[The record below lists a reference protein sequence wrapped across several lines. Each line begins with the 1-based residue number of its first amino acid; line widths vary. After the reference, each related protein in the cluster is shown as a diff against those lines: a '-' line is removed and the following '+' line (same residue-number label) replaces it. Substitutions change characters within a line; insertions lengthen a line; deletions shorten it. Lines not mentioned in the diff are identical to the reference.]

1 MSVELDNELL
11 NVFLIEARELLESLG
26 EQLVDLEASPGDAE
40 LLNAVFRAFH
50 TVKGGAGFLGLN
62 AMVEL
67 CHRAEDL
74 LNEARNG
81 AVVLN
86 AGFMDALLESLD
98 LLNDMMRAADAGV
111 PAEPA
116 PRSVLDRL
124 LIPGRAGSAPP
135 VALSPVPSSAP
146 AVPAPSS
153 PRAYDPIEDE
163 FEAMLDAARND
174 RAPASAPSGTIND
187 DEFEA
192 LLDSLYGTGA
202 PGAEPGAT
210 PATPVGAASAATPSA
225 PPVGAA
231 SAAKPAAPPVG
242 AASAAIPAAATPGD
256 PNAISDDEFE
266 ALLDSLHGTA
276 APGALAN
283 VPAVAGADSPAK
295 PAASASRSPVGA
307 ASAAIP
313 AAATSPS
320 KPSAPAKPA
329 ASAEKRTA
337 STADTTV
344 RVDTFR
350 LDSLV
355 DAAGELVLVRNRLTN
370 LAPRGTN
377 DPMERAIG
385 ELERVAEDLQNAVLR
400 MRMQP
405 VGKLFS
411 RFPRI
416 IRDLARQL
424 GKDIEL
430 VTEGEDTDIDRTV
443 VEALADPLVHLL
455 RNAVD
460 HGIEMPDVRERAGKP
475 RSGTVR
481 LAAGQFGDRIVITV
495 TDDGKGMDP
504 EVLRRKAVEKGLMDE
519 EQAARLDERECYEI
533 VFRPG
538 FSTAAEVS
546 DISGRGV
553 GMDVVKTKI
562 VELGGTL
569 SIDSRV
575 GHGSTVRL
583 SVPLT
588 LAIMRVLMVRVG
600 SRLLSLPLS
609 NVTEVF
615 ELVPGQIQELDG
627 RIVASHRQRALPL
640 ADLGNWAGAAGKGGH
655 VVVVQIGHQTLGCLV
670 DEVLGR
676 EDVMAKPL
684 GPFLKDVPGVA
695 GATITGDGRISLVL
709 DLAGLADDAGQVL
722 PSLRMAV

>member
-86 AGFMDALLESLD
+86 PGFMDALLESLD

-124 LIPGRAGSAPP
+124 LIPGRVGSAPP
-135 VALSPVPSSAP
+135 VALSPVMSASVSAP
-146 AVPAPSS
+146 AVSAPSS
-153 PRAYDPIEDE
+153 QRPYDPIEDE

-174 RAPASAPSGTIND
+174 RAPTSAPSGTIND

-202 PGAEPGAT
+202 PGTEAAGA
-210 PATPVGAASAATPSA
+210 PVGAASAAI
-225 PPVGAA
+225 
-231 SAAKPAAPPVG
+231 VG
-242 AASAAIPAAATPGD
+242 AASAAIPAAVAAD

-276 APGALAN
+276 APGTLTP
-283 VPAVAGADSPAK
+283 PAATTPSVGADS
-295 PAASASRSPVGA
+295 SAMPPVGA
-307 ASAAIP
+307 ASAAMP
-313 AAATSPS
+313 PSPAKAAAPT
-320 KPSAPAKPA
+320 
-329 ASAEKRTA
+329 EKRTA

-460 HGIEMPDVRERAGKP
+460 HGIEMPDVRERAGKS

-600 SRLLSLPLS
+600 NRLLSLPLS

-627 RIVASHRQRALPL
+627 RIVAAHRQRALPL

-709 DLAGLADDAGQVL
+709 DLAGLADDGGQVL

>member
-86 AGFMDALLESLD
+86 PGFMDALLESLD

-135 VALSPVPSSAP
+135 VALSPVMSSASSASVTAP
-146 AVPAPSS
+146 AASAPSS
-153 PRAYDPIEDE
+153 QRPYDPIEDE

-202 PGAEPGAT
+202 PGADA
-210 PATPVGAASAATPSA
+210 GAA
-225 PPVGAA
+225 PPAV
-231 SAAKPAAPPVG
+231 PAAPPVG
-242 AASAAIPAAATPGD
+242 TASAAIPVAAAD

-276 APGALAN
+276 APGALASAN
-283 VPAVAGADSPAK
+283 ATPSVGADSSAMPAAATPPVAPASVVEAKTSKPAPAAK
-295 PAASASRSPVGA
+295 PAAP
-307 ASAAIP
+307 
-313 AAATSPS
+313 T
-320 KPSAPAKPA
+320 
-329 ASAEKRTA
+329 EKRSS

-355 DAAGELVLVRNRLTN
+355 DAAGELVLVRNRLTS

-460 HGIEMPDVRERAGKP
+460 HGIEMPDVRERAGKS

-504 EVLRRKAVEKGLMDE
+504 EILRRKAVEKGLMDE

-600 SRLLSLPLS
+600 NRLLSLPLS

>member
-86 AGFMDALLESLD
+86 PGFMDALLESLD

-124 LIPGRAGSAPP
+124 LIPGRVGSAPP
-135 VALSPVPSSAP
+135 VALSPVVSATAAPVVSAP
-146 AVPAPSS
+146 ASQRP
-153 PRAYDPIEDE
+153 YDPIEDE

-174 RAPASAPSGTIND
+174 RAPSSAPSGTIND

-202 PGAEPGAT
+202 PGT
-210 PATPVGAASAATPSA
+210 D
-225 PPVGAA
+225 
-231 SAAKPAAPPVG
+231 VG
-242 AASAAIPAAATPGD
+242 AASAAIPAAPAAD

-276 APGALAN
+276 APGTLTP
-283 VPAVAGADSPAK
+283 PAATTPSAGADSSAMPADA
-295 PAASASRSPVGA
+295 PPVGA
-307 ASAAIP
+307 ASAAKP
-313 AAATSPS
+313 AT
-320 KPSAPAKPA
+320 PAKPGA
-329 ASAEKRTA
+329 PTEKRSA

-460 HGIEMPDVRERAGKP
+460 HGIEVPDVRERAGKS

-600 SRLLSLPLS
+600 NRLLSLPLS

-709 DLAGLADDAGQVL
+709 DLAGLADDGGQVL

>member
-26 EQLVDLEASPGDAE
+26 EQLVDLESSPGDVE

-62 AMVEL
+62 PMVEL

-81 AVVLN
+81 AIVLD

-98 LLNDMMRAADAGV
+98 LLNDMMRAADGAV
-111 PAEPA
+111 PIEPA
-116 PRSVLDRL
+116 PRSLLDRL
-124 LIPGRAGSAPP
+124 LIPGRAASAAP
-135 VALSPVPSSAP
+135 VALAVPVTAP
-146 AVPAPSS
+146 AQPSAAPH
-153 PRAYDPIEDE
+153 DPIEDE
-163 FEAMLDAARND
+163 FEAMLDAARSD
-174 RAPASAPSGTIND
+174 RAPAPASSGTISD

-202 PGAEPGAT
+202 PGTEAADIA
-210 PATPVGAASAATPSA
+210 PAVVVSA
-225 PPVGAA
+225 PPP
-231 SAAKPAAPPVG
+231 PA
-242 AASAAIPAAATPGD
+242 D

-276 APGALAN
+276 APGAVAPASIAAA
-283 VPAVAGADSPAK
+283 VPAAGAPAGGDLAATPVVPVPHAEAASAPKPAK
-295 PAASASRSPVGA
+295 P
-307 ASAAIP
+307 
-313 AAATSPS
+313 T
-320 KPSAPAKPA
+320 
-329 ASAEKRTA
+329 EKRATA
-337 STADTTV
+337 AADTTV
-344 RVDTFR
+344 RVDTHR
-350 LDSLV
+350 LDGLV
-355 DAAGELVLVRNRLTN
+355 DAAGELVLVRNRLAN

-416 IRDLARQL
+416 VRDLARQL
-424 GKDIEL
+424 GKEIEL

-460 HGIEMPDVRERAGKP
+460 HGIEMPEARERAGKS
-475 RSGTVR
+475 RNGTVR

-504 EVLRRKAVEKGLMDE
+504 EVLRRKAVEKGLLDE

-538 FSTAAEVS
+538 FSTASQVS

-588 LAIMRVLMVRVG
+588 LAILRVLMVRVG
-600 SRLLSLPLS
+600 SRLLSLPMS
-609 NVTEVF
+609 NVAEVF

-627 RIVASHRQRALPL
+627 RTVAAHRQRALPL
-640 ADLGNWAGAAGKGGH
+640 ADLGRWAGGAGRGGH

-670 DEVLGR
+670 DEVIGR

-684 GPFLKDVPGVA
+684 GPFLKDVPGIA
-695 GATITGDGRISLVL
+695 GATITGDGRIALVL
-709 DLAGLADDAGQVL
+709 DLAGLADDGGQVL
-722 PSLRMAV
+722 PTLRMAV

>member
-86 AGFMDALLESLD
+86 PGFMDALLESLD

-124 LIPGRAGSAPP
+124 LIPGRVGSAPP
-135 VALSPVPSSAP
+135 VALSPVVSATAST
-146 AVPAPSS
+146 AVPAMSVPSS
-153 PRAYDPIEDE
+153 QRPYDPIEDE

-174 RAPASAPSGTIND
+174 RAPASAASGTIND

-202 PGAEPGAT
+202 PGAD
-210 PATPVGAASAATPSA
+210 VGAASAAN
-225 PPVGAA
+225 VGAA
-231 SAAKPAAPPVG
+231 SAAIPAAAPPVG
-242 AASAAIPAAATPGD
+242 AASAAIPAPPAVD

-276 APGALAN
+276 APGALT
-283 VPAVAGADSPAK
+283 P
-295 PAASASRSPVGA
+295 PAATTPPVGA
-307 ASAAIP
+307 ASAAMP
-313 AAATSPS
+313 AATAPLAKPASPS
-320 KPSAPAKPA
+320 KQSAPT
-329 ASAEKRTA
+329 EKRTT

-355 DAAGELVLVRNRLTN
+355 DAAGELVLVRNRLTS

-460 HGIEMPDVRERAGKP
+460 HGIEMPDVRERAGKS

-504 EVLRRKAVEKGLMDE
+504 EILRRKAVEKGLMDE
-519 EQAARLDERECYEI
+519 EQAARLDERECYDI

-538 FSTAAEVS
+538 FSTASEVS

-600 SRLLSLPLS
+600 NRLLSLPLS

-684 GPFLKDVPGVA
+684 GPFLRDVPGVA

>member
-86 AGFMDALLESLD
+86 PGFMDALLESLD

-135 VALSPVPSSAP
+135 VALSPVMS
-146 AVPAPSS
+146 APSS
-153 PRAYDPIEDE
+153 TSAPVVSASSSQRPYDPIEDE

-174 RAPASAPSGTIND
+174 RAPASTPSGTIND

-202 PGAEPGAT
+202 PGADAAAPVGA
-210 PATPVGAASAATPSA
+210 PVGAASAAN
-225 PPVGAA
+225 
-231 SAAKPAAPPVG
+231 VG
-242 AASAAIPAAATPGD
+242 AASAAIPAAATPVAAAD

-276 APGALAN
+276 APGTLTPTAAA
-283 VPAVAGADSPAK
+283 AVVGADS
-295 PAASASRSPVGA
+295 S
-307 ASAAIP
+307 AIP
-313 AAATSPS
+313 AAATP
-320 KPSAPAKPA
+320 PAKPA
-329 ASAEKRTA
+329 PAAKPTAATEKRTS

-460 HGIEMPDVRERAGKP
+460 HGIEMPDVREQAGKS

-600 SRLLSLPLS
+600 NRLLSLPLS

-627 RIVASHRQRALPL
+627 RIVAAHRQRALPL

>member
-11 NVFLIEARELLESLG
+11 NVFLIEARELLETLG
-26 EQLVDLEASPGDAE
+26 EQLVDLEASPEDSE

-81 AVVLN
+81 ALVLN
-86 AGFMDALLESLD
+86 AALMDALLESLD

-116 PRSVLDRL
+116 PRSLLDRL
-124 LIPGRAGSAPP
+124 VVPGRAASAAP
-135 VALSPVPSSAP
+135 VALAVPVSAPKAAAVSAP
-146 AVPAPSS
+146 AK
-153 PRAYDPIEDE
+153 AYDPIEDE
-163 FEAMLDAARND
+163 FEAMLDAARTE
-174 RAPASAPSGTIND
+174 RAPAPAESGTISD
-187 DEFEA
+187 DEFES

-202 PGAEPGAT
+202 PGAEGVA
-210 PATPVGAASAATPSA
+210 PAGPVVEAVAVA
-225 PPVGAA
+225 PE
-231 SAAKPAAPPVG
+231 SN
-242 AASAAIPAAATPGD
+242 T
-256 PNAISDDEFE
+256 ISDDEFE
-266 ALLDSLHGTA
+266 ALLDQLYGTGAPSGSAPAEAGSAPTDLVAVGAGLPAINETA
-276 APGALAN
+276 APLVPVAVAVNAG
-283 VPAVAGADSPAK
+283 VPADTPAK
-295 PAASASRSPVGA
+295 PK
-307 ASAAIP
+307 P
-313 AAATSPS
+313 AAATE
-320 KPSAPAKPA
+320 KRQPSAT
-329 ASAEKRTA
+329 AE
-337 STADTTV
+337 TTV
-344 RVDTFR
+344 RVDTHR

-400 MRMQP
+400 MRMQS

-416 IRDLARQL
+416 VRDLARQL

-430 VTEGEDTDIDRTV
+430 VTEGEETDIDRTV

-460 HGIEMPDVRERAGKP
+460 HGIEMPDIRDQAGKS

-481 LAAGQFGDRIVITV
+481 LAAGQYGDRIVITV

-538 FSTAAEVS
+538 FSTASQVS

-588 LAIMRVLMVRVG
+588 LAILRVLMVRVG
-600 SRLLSLPLS
+600 NRLLSLPMS
-609 NVTEVF
+609 NVAEVF
-615 ELVPGQIQELDG
+615 ELSAGQVQELDG
-627 RIVASHRQRALPL
+627 RIVAAHRNRALPL
-640 ADLGNWAGAAGKGGH
+640 ADLGNWAGAKGRGGH

-684 GPFLKDVPGVA
+684 GPFLKEVPGVA

-709 DLAGLADDAGQVL
+709 DLAGLADDSGQVL

>member
-135 VALSPVPSSAP
+135 VALSPVTSSPVAVSAP
-146 AVPAPSS
+146 SAQRP
-153 PRAYDPIEDE
+153 YDPIEDE

-174 RAPASAPSGTIND
+174 RAPASAASGTIND

-192 LLDSLYGTGA
+192 LLDSLYGTSA
-202 PGAEPGAT
+202 PGADVGAT
-210 PATPVGAASAATPSA
+210 
-225 PPVGAA
+225 
-231 SAAKPAAPPVG
+231 APPVG
-242 AASAAIPAAATPGD
+242 AASAAIPAATVAD

-276 APGALAN
+276 APGALP
-283 VPAVAGADSPAK
+283 VGADS
-295 PAASASRSPVGA
+295 SAMPPVGADSSAIPVGA

-313 AAATSPS
+313 VPAAP
-320 KPSAPAKPA
+320 PAKPA
-329 ASAEKRTA
+329 PATKPAATTEKRTS

-460 HGIEMPDVRERAGKP
+460 HGIEMPDVRELAGKS

-504 EVLRRKAVEKGLMDE
+504 EILRRKAVEKGLMDE

-600 SRLLSLPLS
+600 NRLLSLPLS

>member
-26 EQLVDLEASPGDAE
+26 EQLVDLEASPNDME

-62 AMVEL
+62 PMVEL
-67 CHRAEDL
+67 CHRGEDL

-81 AVVLN
+81 SIVLD

-98 LLNDMMRAADAGV
+98 LLNDMMRAADGGLPIEA
-111 PAEPA
+111 A
-116 PRSVLDRL
+116 PRSLLDRL
-124 LIPGRAGSAPP
+124 LIPGRAVSAPP
-135 VALSPVPSSAP
+135 AALAMPASAP
-146 AVPAPSS
+146 AAATAQARPH
-153 PRAYDPIEDE
+153 DPIEDE
-163 FEAMLDAARND
+163 FEAMLDAARSD
-174 RAPASAPSGTIND
+174 REPASVPSGTISD

-202 PGAEPGAT
+202 PGAEASADT
-210 PATPVGAASAATPSA
+210 SSASEIVASAAANP
-225 PPVGAA
+225 PPVVA
-231 SAAKPAAPPVG
+231 AAPADG
-242 AASAAIPAAATPGD
+242 
-256 PNAISDDEFE
+256 NAISDDEFE

-276 APGALAN
+276 APGVASG
-283 VPAVAGADSPAK
+283 PAVVGSTSSAPVSPSVTPIALSAASSGPAPAVSAAQATAK
-295 PAASASRSPVGA
+295 PA
-307 ASAAIP
+307 P
-313 AAATSPS
+313 AAA
-320 KPSAPAKPA
+320 
-329 ASAEKRTA
+329 EKRGA

-344 RVDTFR
+344 RVDTHR
-350 LDSLV
+350 LDGLV
-355 DAAGELVLVRNRLTN
+355 DAAGELVLVRNRLTS

-416 IRDLARQL
+416 VRDLARQL
-424 GKDIEL
+424 GKEIEL
-430 VTEGEDTDIDRTV
+430 VTEGEETDIDRTV

-460 HGIEMPDVRERAGKP
+460 HGIEMPDVRTGEGKSRA
-475 RSGTVR
+475 GTVR
-481 LAAGQFGDRIVITV
+481 LAAGQYGDRIVITV

-519 EQAARLDERECYEI
+519 DQAARLDERECYEI

-538 FSTAAEVS
+538 FSTASQVS

-569 SIDSRV
+569 SIDSHV

-588 LAIMRVLMVRVG
+588 LAILRVLMVRVG
-600 SRLLSLPLS
+600 NRLLSLPLS
-609 NVTEVF
+609 NVAEVF
-615 ELVPGQIQELDG
+615 ELVPGQVQELDG
-627 RIVASHRQRALPL
+627 RIVAAHRQRALPL
-640 ADLGNWAGAAGKGGH
+640 VDLGRWAGTAGKGGH

-709 DLAGLADDAGQVL
+709 DLAGLADDSGQVL
-722 PSLRMAV
+722 PTLRMAV

>member
-26 EQLVDLEASPGDAE
+26 EQLVDLESSPNDME

-62 AMVEL
+62 PMVEL
-67 CHRAEDL
+67 CHRGEDL

-81 AVVLN
+81 SIVLN

-98 LLNDMMRAADAGV
+98 LLNDMMRAADGGV
-111 PAEPA
+111 PIEPA
-116 PRSVLDRL
+116 PRSLLDRL
-124 LIPGRAGSAPP
+124 LIPGRAVSAPP
-135 VALSPVPSSAP
+135 VALAMPISAP
-146 AVPAPSS
+146 ATPANSRP
-153 PRAYDPIEDE
+153 YDPIEDE

-174 RAPASAPSGTIND
+174 RDPAPASSGTISD

-202 PGAEPGAT
+202 PGAED
-210 PATPVGAASAATPSA
+210 A
-225 PPVGAA
+225 PPV
-231 SAAKPAAPPVG
+231 AAPVVAAPLAAPV
-242 AASAAIPAAATPGD
+242 AAAPVD
-256 PNAISDDEFE
+256 NNAISDDEFE

-276 APGALAN
+276 APGAIAAPVVADVPVAAVSPAN
-283 VPAVAGADSPAK
+283 ASVAAHVSSEPAQTPAPAPAAK
-295 PAASASRSPVGA
+295 PAAAKPA
-307 ASAAIP
+307 P
-313 AAATSPS
+313 AAA
-320 KPSAPAKPA
+320 
-329 ASAEKRTA
+329 AEKRGA
-337 STADTTV
+337 STAETTV
-344 RVDTFR
+344 RVDTHR
-350 LDSLV
+350 LDGLV

-424 GKDIEL
+424 GKEIEL
-430 VTEGEDTDIDRTV
+430 VTEGEETDIDRTV

-460 HGIEMPDVRERAGKP
+460 HGIEMPDVRAREGKS

-519 EQAARLDERECYEI
+519 EQAARLDERECFEI

-538 FSTAAEVS
+538 FSTAAQVS

-588 LAIMRVLMVRVG
+588 LAILRVLMVRVG

-609 NVTEVF
+609 NVAEVF

-640 ADLGNWAGAAGKGGH
+640 VDLGRWAGAAGKGGH

-709 DLAGLADDAGQVL
+709 DLAGLADDSGQVL

>member
-11 NVFLIEARELLESLG
+11 NVFLIEARELLETLG
-26 EQLVDLEASPGDAE
+26 EQLVDLEASPEDSE

-81 AVVLN
+81 ALVLN
-86 AGFMDALLESLD
+86 AALMDALLESLD

-116 PRSVLDRL
+116 PRSLLDRL
-124 LIPGRAGSAPP
+124 VVPGRVASAAP
-135 VALSPVPSSAP
+135 VALAVPVSAP
-146 AVPAPSS
+146 KAAPAASAAPAK
-153 PRAYDPIEDE
+153 PAKPYDPIEDE
-163 FEAMLDAARND
+163 FEAMLDAARTE
-174 RAPASAPSGTIND
+174 RAPAPAQSGTISD
-187 DEFEA
+187 DEFES

-202 PGAEPGAT
+202 PGADGTAPAEPVAE
-210 PATPVGAASAATPSA
+210 PVAVA
-225 PPVGAA
+225 PE
-231 SAAKPAAPPVG
+231 SN
-242 AASAAIPAAATPGD
+242 T
-256 PNAISDDEFE
+256 ISDDEFE
-266 ALLDSLHGTA
+266 ALLDQLYGTGAPSGGVDASPATLPADMA
-276 APGALAN
+276 APAGAGLPAIN
-283 VPAVAGADSPAK
+283 EVPAAPVAVATTLQVAA
-295 PAASASRSPVGA
+295 PAAPAEKPKPTSATEKRQ
-307 ASAAIP
+307 
-313 AAATSPS
+313 
-320 KPSAPAKPA
+320 PSAT
-329 ASAEKRTA
+329 AE
-337 STADTTV
+337 TTV
-344 RVDTFR
+344 RVDTHR

-416 IRDLARQL
+416 VRDLARQL
-424 GKDIEL
+424 GKEIEL
-430 VTEGEDTDIDRTV
+430 VTEGEETDIDRTV

-460 HGIEMPDVRERAGKP
+460 HGIEMPDVRAQAGKP
-475 RSGTVR
+475 RLGTVR
-481 LAAGQFGDRIVITV
+481 LAAGQYGDRIVITV

-519 EQAARLDERECYEI
+519 EQAARLEERECYEI

-538 FSTAAEVS
+538 FSTASQVS

-588 LAIMRVLMVRVG
+588 LAILRVLMVRVG
-600 SRLLSLPLS
+600 NRLLSLPMS
-609 NVTEVF
+609 NVAEVF
-615 ELVPGQIQELDG
+615 ELSDGQVQELDG
-627 RIVASHRQRALPL
+627 RIVAAHRNRALPL
-640 ADLGNWAGAAGKGGH
+640 ADLGNWAGVKGRGGH

-684 GPFLKDVPGVA
+684 GPFLKEVPGVA

-709 DLAGLADDAGQVL
+709 DLAGLADDSGQVL

>member
-26 EQLVDLEASPGDAE
+26 EQLVDLESSPGDVD

-62 AMVEL
+62 PMVEL

-81 AVVLN
+81 AIVLD

-98 LLNDMMRAADAGV
+98 LLNDMMRAADGGV
-111 PAEPA
+111 AIEAA
-116 PRSVLDRL
+116 PRSLLDRL
-124 LIPGRAGSAPP
+124 TIPGRVASAPP
-135 VALSPVPSSAP
+135 MALAQPVSAP
-146 AVPAPSS
+146 VAAPSQ
-153 PRAYDPIEDE
+153 PAARPHDPIEDE
-163 FEAMLDAARND
+163 FEAMLDAARAD
-174 RAPASAPSGTIND
+174 RAPAPEPSGTISD

-202 PGAEPGAT
+202 PGAESIA
-210 PATPVGAASAATPSA
+210 PAPVTE
-225 PPVGAA
+225 V
-231 SAAKPAAPPVG
+231 AAPTVE
-242 AASAAIPAAATPGD
+242 STT
-256 PNAISDDEFE
+256 ISDDEFE

-276 APGALAN
+276 APGANAAVAEPTPAPVV
-283 VPAVAGADSPAK
+283 VPAPVEPAPVAVASEA
-295 PAASASRSPVGA
+295 PAAPKAAGEKRA
-307 ASAAIP
+307 AS
-313 AAATSPS
+313 S
-320 KPSAPAKPA
+320 
-329 ASAEKRTA
+329 
-337 STADTTV
+337 ADTTV
-344 RVDTFR
+344 RVDTHR
-350 LDSLV
+350 LDNLV

-370 LAPRGTN
+370 LAPRGTS

-416 IRDLARQL
+416 VRDLARQL

-460 HGIEMPDVRERAGKP
+460 HGIEMPDVRAREGKP
-475 RSGTVR
+475 KTGTVR
-481 LAAGQFGDRIVITV
+481 LAAGQYGDRIVITV

-504 EVLRRKAVEKGLMDE
+504 EVLRRKAVEKGLMDA

-538 FSTAAEVS
+538 FSTASQVS

-588 LAIMRVLMVRVG
+588 LAILRVLMVRVG
-600 SRLLSLPLS
+600 HRLLSLPMS
-609 NVTEVF
+609 NVAEVF
-615 ELVPGQIQELDG
+615 ELSDGQVQELDG
-627 RIVASHRQRALPL
+627 RIVAAHRSRALPL
-640 ADLGNWAGAAGKGGH
+640 ADLGRWAGVEGRGGH

-709 DLAGLADDAGQVL
+709 DLAGLADDSGQVL

>member
-26 EQLVDLEASPGDAE
+26 EQLVDLEASPNDTE

-62 AMVEL
+62 PMVEL
-67 CHRAEDL
+67 CHRGEDL

-81 AVVLN
+81 TIVLN
-86 AGFMDALLESLD
+86 AAFMDALLESLD
-98 LLNDMMRAADAGV
+98 LLNDMMRAADGGV
-111 PAEPA
+111 PIEPA
-116 PRSVLDRL
+116 PRSLLDRL
-124 LIPGRAGSAPP
+124 LIPGRAVSAAP
-135 VALSPVPSSAP
+135 VALAVPISSPVAAPSAP
-146 AVPAPSS
+146 K
-153 PRAYDPIEDE
+153 AYDPIEDE
-163 FEAMLDAARND
+163 FEAMLDAARTD
-174 RAPASAPSGTIND
+174 RAPAPASSATIND

-202 PGAEPGAT
+202 PGADSAAVSASAPT
-210 PATPVGAASAATPSA
+210 PAPVVA
-225 PPVGAA
+225 
-231 SAAKPAAPPVG
+231 AAPLP
-242 AASAAIPAAATPGD
+242 SSND
-256 PNAISDDEFE
+256 AISDDEFE

-276 APGALAN
+276 APGAVGGAAAVVASTPALA
-283 VPAVAGADSPAK
+283 VVPVAAPPPPAVAAPAAK
-295 PAASASRSPVGA
+295 AAPAAAGEKRAASA
-307 ASAAIP
+307 
-313 AAATSPS
+313 
-320 KPSAPAKPA
+320 
-329 ASAEKRTA
+329 
-337 STADTTV
+337 ADTTV
-344 RVDTFR
+344 RVDTHR

-355 DAAGELVLVRNRLTN
+355 DAAGELVLVRNRLTS
-370 LAPRGTN
+370 LAPRGGN

-424 GKDIEL
+424 GKEIEL
-430 VTEGEDTDIDRTV
+430 VTEGEETDIDRTV

-460 HGIEMPDVRERAGKP
+460 HGIEMPDVRAAEGKS
-475 RSGTVR
+475 RLGTVR
-481 LAAGQFGDRIVITV
+481 LAAGQYGDRIVITV

-504 EVLRRKAVEKGLMDE
+504 EVLRRKAVEKGLMDA

-538 FSTAAEVS
+538 FSTASTVS

-600 SRLLSLPLS
+600 HRLLSLPLS

-640 ADLGNWAGAAGKGGH
+640 ADLGHWAGVSGKGGH

-709 DLAGLADDAGQVL
+709 DLAGLADDSGQVL

>member
-1 MSVELDNELL
+1 
-11 NVFLIEARELLESLG
+11 
-26 EQLVDLEASPGDAE
+26 
-40 LLNAVFRAFH
+40 
-50 TVKGGAGFLGLN
+50 
-62 AMVEL
+62 
-67 CHRAEDL
+67 
-74 LNEARNG
+74 
-81 AVVLN
+81 
-86 AGFMDALLESLD
+86 MDALLESLD

-135 VALSPVPSSAP
+135 VALSPVTTAAP
-146 AVPAPSS
+146 AVSAPSAQR
-153 PRAYDPIEDE
+153 PYDPIEDE

-202 PGAEPGAT
+202 PGAEPAASLGA
-210 PATPVGAASAATPSA
+210 ASAASVGAASAAI
-225 PPVGAA
+225 
-231 SAAKPAAPPVG
+231 VG
-242 AASAAIPAAATPGD
+242 AASAAIPAAPAAD
-256 PNAISDDEFE
+256 ANAISDDEFE

-276 APGALAN
+276 APGALAQPS
-283 VPAVAGADSPAK
+283 VGADS
-295 PAASASRSPVGA
+295 SAIPVGA

-313 AAATSPS
+313 APAAP
-320 KPSAPAKPA
+320 PAKPA
-329 ASAEKRTA
+329 PVAKPAAIEKRTS
-337 STADTTV
+337 STAETTV

-424 GKDIEL
+424 GKDIDL

-460 HGIEMPDVRERAGKP
+460 HGIEMPDVRERAGKS

-600 SRLLSLPLS
+600 TRLLSLPLS

>member
-26 EQLVDLEASPGDAE
+26 EQLVDLEASPNDME

-50 TVKGGAGFLGLN
+50 TVKGGAGFLGLTP
-62 AMVEL
+62 MVEL
-67 CHRAEDL
+67 CHRGEDL

-81 AVVLN
+81 SIVLD

-98 LLNDMMRAADAGV
+98 LLNDMMRAADGGLPIEA
-111 PAEPA
+111 A
-116 PRSVLDRL
+116 PRSLLDRL
-124 LIPGRAGSAPP
+124 LIPGRAASAPP
-135 VALSPVPSSAP
+135 VALAMPASAP
-146 AVPAPSS
+146 AAAAAQARP
-153 PRAYDPIEDE
+153 YDPIEDE
-163 FEAMLDAARND
+163 FEAMLDAARSD
-174 RAPASAPSGTIND
+174 REPASAPSGTISD

-202 PGAEPGAT
+202 PGADAMAGTPPVSDVAAPAIAGPAPVVAQAVAT
-210 PATPVGAASAATPSA
+210 PANG
-225 PPVGAA
+225 
-231 SAAKPAAPPVG
+231 
-242 AASAAIPAAATPGD
+242 
-256 PNAISDDEFE
+256 NAISDDEFE

-276 APGALAN
+276 APGAAGGPVVAAGLPPSTPPAPSEP
-283 VPAVAGADSPAK
+283 VPAVPPAQPAAK
-295 PAASASRSPVGA
+295 PV
-307 ASAAIP
+307 P
-313 AAATSPS
+313 AAT
-320 KPSAPAKPA
+320 
-329 ASAEKRTA
+329 EKRGA

-344 RVDTFR
+344 RVDTHR
-350 LDSLV
+350 LDGLV
-355 DAAGELVLVRNRLTN
+355 DAAGELVLVRNRLTS

-416 IRDLARQL
+416 VRDLARQL
-424 GKDIEL
+424 GKEIEL
-430 VTEGEDTDIDRTV
+430 VTEGEETDIDRTV

-460 HGIEMPDVRERAGKP
+460 HGIEMPDVRAGEGKP
-475 RSGTVR
+475 RAGTVR
-481 LAAGQFGDRIVITV
+481 LAAGQYGDRIVITV

-519 EQAARLDERECYEI
+519 DQAARLDERECYEI

-538 FSTAAEVS
+538 FSTASQVS

-569 SIDSRV
+569 SIDSHV

-588 LAIMRVLMVRVG
+588 LAILRVLMVRVG
-600 SRLLSLPLS
+600 NRLLSLPLS
-609 NVTEVF
+609 NVAEVF
-615 ELVPGQIQELDG
+615 ELVPGQVQELDG
-627 RIVASHRQRALPL
+627 RIVAAHRQRALPL
-640 ADLGNWAGAAGKGGH
+640 VDLGRWAGTAGKGGH

-709 DLAGLADDAGQVL
+709 DLAGLADDSGQVL
-722 PSLRMAV
+722 PTLRMAV

>member
-11 NVFLIEARELLESLG
+11 NVFLIEARELLETLG
-26 EQLVDLEASPGDAE
+26 EQLVDLEASPEDSE

-81 AVVLN
+81 AIILN
-86 AGFMDALLESLD
+86 AGLMDALLESLD

-111 PAEPA
+111 QAEPA
-116 PRSVLDRL
+116 PRSLLDRL
-124 LIPGRAGSAPP
+124 VVPGRIASAAP
-135 VALSPVPSSAP
+135 VALAVPVSAP
-146 AVPAPSS
+146 RAIAATAPAKS
-153 PRAYDPIEDE
+153 YDPIEDE
-163 FEAMLDAARND
+163 FEALLDAARTE
-174 RAPASAPSGTIND
+174 RAPAAAPSGTISD

-192 LLDSLYGTGA
+192 LLDSLYGTAA
-202 PGAEPGAT
+202 PGSEGAVDAPAAPVVAET
-210 PATPVGAASAATPSA
+210 ATPVTADSNT
-225 PPVGAA
+225 
-231 SAAKPAAPPVG
+231 
-242 AASAAIPAAATPGD
+242 
-256 PNAISDDEFE
+256 ISDDEFE
-266 ALLDSLHGTA
+266 ALLDQLYGTGAPSGSAPAEPATAPAPAPVGASLLAIPEAETPPPAASQPTA
-276 APGALAN
+276 TK
-283 VPAVAGADSPAK
+283 AK
-295 PAASASRSPVGA
+295 PAAAPTEKRQ
-307 ASAAIP
+307 
-313 AAATSPS
+313 
-320 KPSAPAKPA
+320 PSAT
-329 ASAEKRTA
+329 AE
-337 STADTTV
+337 TTV
-344 RVDTFR
+344 RVDTHR

-370 LAPRGTN
+370 LAPRGSN

-416 IRDLARQL
+416 VRDLARQL
-424 GKDIEL
+424 GKEIEL
-430 VTEGEDTDIDRTV
+430 VTEGEETDIDRTV

-455 RNAVD
+455 RNSVD
-460 HGIEMPDVRERAGKP
+460 HGIEMPDVREAEGKP
-475 RSGTVR
+475 RLGTVR
-481 LAAGQFGDRIVITV
+481 LAAGQYGDRIVITV

-538 FSTAAEVS
+538 FSTASQVS

-588 LAIMRVLMVRVG
+588 LAILRVLMVRVG
-600 SRLLSLPLS
+600 NRLLSLPMS
-609 NVTEVF
+609 NVAEVF
-615 ELVPGQIQELDG
+615 ELADGQVQELDG
-627 RIVASHRQRALPL
+627 RIVAAHRQRALPL
-640 ADLGNWAGAAGKGGH
+640 ADLGNWAGAKGRGGH

-709 DLAGLADDAGQVL
+709 DLAGLADDSGQVL

>member
-26 EQLVDLEASPGDAE
+26 EQLVDLESSPGDTD

-62 AMVEL
+62 PMVEL

-98 LLNDMMRAADAGV
+98 LLNDMMRAADGGV
-111 PAEPA
+111 PIDAA
-116 PRSVLDRL
+116 PRSLLDRL
-124 LIPGRAGSAPP
+124 LIPGRAVSAPP
-135 VALSPVPSSAP
+135 VALAAP
-146 AVPAPSS
+146 AVASSASTVPSR
-153 PRAYDPIEDE
+153 PYDPIEDE
-163 FEAMLDAARND
+163 FEAMLDAARSD
-174 RAPASAPSGTIND
+174 REPAPAASGTISD

-202 PGAEPGAT
+202 PGAEPEAAVST
-210 PATPVGAASAATPSA
+210 PA
-225 PPVGAA
+225 
-231 SAAKPAAPPVG
+231 
-242 AASAAIPAAATPGD
+242 PAAAVPAVSVDG
-256 PNAISDDEFE
+256 NGISDDEFE

-276 APGALAN
+276 APGSASAP
-283 VPAVAGADSPAK
+283 VAPAMAADQPARPSTPAPATAAEAAK
-295 PAASASRSPVGA
+295 PQ
-307 ASAAIP
+307 
-313 AAATSPS
+313 T
-320 KPSAPAKPA
+320 
-329 ASAEKRTA
+329 EKRAA

-344 RVDTFR
+344 RVDTQR
-350 LDSLV
+350 LDGLV
-355 DAAGELVLVRNRLTN
+355 DAAGELVLVRNRLSN

-416 IRDLARQL
+416 VRDLARQL
-424 GKDIEL
+424 GKEIEL

-460 HGIEMPDVRERAGKP
+460 HGIEMPDVRAREGKSRA
-475 RSGTVR
+475 GTVR

-538 FSTAAEVS
+538 FSTASQVS

-588 LAIMRVLMVRVG
+588 LAILRVLMVRVG
-600 SRLLSLPLS
+600 NRLLSLPLS
-609 NVTEVF
+609 NVAEVF

-640 ADLGNWAGAAGKGGH
+640 ADLGRWAGAAGKGGH

-709 DLAGLADDAGQVL
+709 DLSGLADDGGQVL
-722 PSLRMAV
+722 PTLRMAV

>member
-135 VALSPVPSSAP
+135 VALSPVTTAAP
-146 AVPAPSS
+146 AVSAPSAQR
-153 PRAYDPIEDE
+153 PYDPIEDE

-202 PGAEPGAT
+202 PGAEPAPSLGA
-210 PATPVGAASAATPSA
+210 ASAASVGAASAAI
-225 PPVGAA
+225 
-231 SAAKPAAPPVG
+231 VG
-242 AASAAIPAAATPGD
+242 AASAAIPAAPAAD

-276 APGALAN
+276 APGALAQPS
-283 VPAVAGADSPAK
+283 VGADS
-295 PAASASRSPVGA
+295 SSIPVGA

-313 AAATSPS
+313 APAAPPA
-320 KPSAPAKPA
+320 KQAPVAKPA
-329 ASAEKRTA
+329 AIEKRTS
-337 STADTTV
+337 STAETTV

-424 GKDIEL
+424 GKDIDL

-460 HGIEMPDVRERAGKP
+460 HGIEMPDVRERAGKS

-600 SRLLSLPLS
+600 TRLLSLPLS

>member
-26 EQLVDLEASPGDAE
+26 EQLVDLESSPGDVE

-62 AMVEL
+62 PMVEL

-81 AVVLN
+81 AIVLD

-98 LLNDMMRAADAGV
+98 LLNDMMRAADGAV
-111 PAEPA
+111 AIEPA
-116 PRSVLDRL
+116 PRSLLDRL
-124 LIPGRAGSAPP
+124 VIPGRAVSAAP
-135 VALSPVPSSAP
+135 VALAVPVAAP
-146 AVPAPSS
+146 AQPSVRS
-153 PRAYDPIEDE
+153 HDPIEDE
-163 FEAMLDAARND
+163 FEAMLDAARSD
-174 RAPASAPSGTIND
+174 RAPAPAPSGTISD

-202 PGAEPGAT
+202 PGADPVDSSPAPVAVAPT
-210 PATPVGAASAATPSA
+210 PTA
-225 PPVGAA
+225 
-231 SAAKPAAPPVG
+231 
-242 AASAAIPAAATPGD
+242 D

-276 APGALAN
+276 APGA
-283 VPAVAGADSPAK
+283 VA
-295 PAASASRSPVGA
+295 PAAAAPVGA
-307 ASAAIP
+307 DLSATPVAPVPEIKAAP
-313 AAATSPS
+313 AAATPKSD
-320 KPSAPAKPA
+320 KPT
-329 ASAEKRTA
+329 EKR
-337 STADTTV
+337 STGATDTTV
-344 RVDTFR
+344 RVDTHR
-350 LDSLV
+350 LDGLV
-355 DAAGELVLVRNRLTN
+355 DAAGELVLVRNRLAN

-416 IRDLARQL
+416 VRDLARQL
-424 GKDIEL
+424 GKEIEL

-460 HGIEMPDVRERAGKP
+460 HGIEMPEARAREGKS

-504 EVLRRKAVEKGLMDE
+504 EVLRRKAVEKGLLDE

-538 FSTAAEVS
+538 FSTASQVS

-588 LAIMRVLMVRVG
+588 LAILRVLMVRVG
-600 SRLLSLPLS
+600 TRLLSLPMS
-609 NVTEVF
+609 NVAEVF

-627 RIVASHRQRALPL
+627 RTVAAHRQRALPL
-640 ADLGNWAGAAGKGGH
+640 ADLGRWAGGAGKGGH

-670 DEVLGR
+670 DEVIGR

-684 GPFLKDVPGVA
+684 GPFLKDVPGIA
-695 GATITGDGRISLVL
+695 GATITGDGRIALVL
-709 DLAGLADDAGQVL
+709 DLAGLADDGGQVL
-722 PSLRMAV
+722 PTLRMAV

>member
-26 EQLVDLEASPGDAE
+26 EQLVDLESTPGDVE

-62 AMVEL
+62 PMVEL

-81 AVVLN
+81 AIVLD

-98 LLNDMMRAADAGV
+98 LLNDMMRAADGGV
-111 PAEPA
+111 PIEAA
-116 PRSVLDRL
+116 PRSLLDRL
-124 LIPGRAGSAPP
+124 LIPGRAATAAP
-135 VALSPVPSSAP
+135 VALAAPVAVAASAP
-146 AVPAPSS
+146 A
-153 PRAYDPIEDE
+153 RAHDPIEDE
-163 FEAMLDAARND
+163 FEAMLDAARSD
-174 RAPASAPSGTIND
+174 RAPTPAPSGTISD

-192 LLDSLYGTGA
+192 LLDSLYGTAA
-202 PGAEPGAT
+202 PGSE
-210 PATPVGAASAATPSA
+210 PVGGVP
-225 PPVGAA
+225 
-231 SAAKPAAPPVG
+231 
-242 AASAAIPAAATPGD
+242 PAAAAPAPATD

-276 APGALAN
+276 APGTTPIAA
-283 VPAVAGADSPAK
+283 PEPVA
-295 PAASASRSPVGA
+295 
-307 ASAAIP
+307 P
-313 AAATSPS
+313 AAAVAPTATPVAPAPASSTDDTSP
-320 KPSAPAKPA
+320 KPKA
-329 ASAEKRTA
+329 ATEKRGA
-337 STADTTV
+337 QTADTTV
-344 RVDTFR
+344 RVDTHR
-350 LDSLV
+350 LDGLV
-355 DAAGELVLVRNRLTN
+355 DAAGELVLVRNRLSN

-416 IRDLARQL
+416 VRDLARQL
-424 GKDIEL
+424 GKEIEL

-460 HGIEMPDVRERAGKP
+460 HGIEMPDARAREGKP
-475 RSGTVR
+475 RAGTVR

-538 FSTAAEVS
+538 FSTASQVS

-588 LAIMRVLMVRVG
+588 LAILRVLMVRVG
-600 SRLLSLPLS
+600 DRLLSLPMS
-609 NVTEVF
+609 NVAEVF

-627 RIVASHRQRALPL
+627 RIVAAHRQRALPL
-640 ADLGNWAGAAGKGGH
+640 ADLGRWAGAAGKGGH

-695 GATITGDGRISLVL
+695 GATITGDGRIALVL
-709 DLAGLADDAGQVL
+709 DLAGLADDGGQVL

>member
-26 EQLVDLEASPGDAE
+26 EQLVDLEASPNDTE

-62 AMVEL
+62 PMVEL
-67 CHRAEDL
+67 CHRGEDL

-81 AVVLN
+81 TIVLN
-86 AGFMDALLESLD
+86 AAFMDALLESLD
-98 LLNDMMRAADAGV
+98 LLNDMMRAADGGV
-111 PAEPA
+111 PIEPA
-116 PRSVLDRL
+116 PRSLLDRL
-124 LIPGRAGSAPP
+124 LIPGRAVSAAP
-135 VALSPVPSSAP
+135 VALAVPISSPVAAPSAP
-146 AVPAPSS
+146 K
-153 PRAYDPIEDE
+153 AYDPIEDE
-163 FEAMLDAARND
+163 FEAMLDAARTD
-174 RAPASAPSGTIND
+174 RAPAPASSATIND

-202 PGAEPGAT
+202 PGADSAAVSASAPT
-210 PATPVGAASAATPSA
+210 PAPVVA
-225 PPVGAA
+225 
-231 SAAKPAAPPVG
+231 AAPLP
-242 AASAAIPAAATPGD
+242 SNND
-256 PNAISDDEFE
+256 AISDDEFE

-276 APGALAN
+276 APGAVGGAAPVVASTPALA
-283 VPAVAGADSPAK
+283 VVPVAAPAPPAVAPPAAK
-295 PAASASRSPVGA
+295 AAPAAAGEKRAASA
-307 ASAAIP
+307 
-313 AAATSPS
+313 
-320 KPSAPAKPA
+320 
-329 ASAEKRTA
+329 
-337 STADTTV
+337 ADTTV
-344 RVDTFR
+344 RVDTHR

-355 DAAGELVLVRNRLTN
+355 DAAGELVLVRNRLTS
-370 LAPRGTN
+370 LAPRGGN

-424 GKDIEL
+424 GKEIEL
-430 VTEGEDTDIDRTV
+430 VTEGEETDIDRTV

-460 HGIEMPDVRERAGKP
+460 HGIEMPDVRAAEGKS
-475 RSGTVR
+475 RLGTVR
-481 LAAGQFGDRIVITV
+481 LAAGQYGDRIVITV

-504 EVLRRKAVEKGLMDE
+504 EVLRRKAVEKGLMDA

-538 FSTAAEVS
+538 FSTASTVS

-600 SRLLSLPLS
+600 HRLLSLPLS

-640 ADLGNWAGAAGKGGH
+640 ADLGHWAGVSGKGGH

-709 DLAGLADDAGQVL
+709 DLAGLADDSGQVL

>member
-26 EQLVDLEASPGDAE
+26 EQLVDLESSPGDVD

-62 AMVEL
+62 PMVEL

-81 AVVLN
+81 AIVLD

-98 LLNDMMRAADAGV
+98 LLNDMMRAADGGV
-111 PAEPA
+111 AIEAA
-116 PRSVLDRL
+116 PRSLLDRL
-124 LIPGRAGSAPP
+124 TIPGRVASAPP
-135 VALSPVPSSAP
+135 MALAQPVTASVAAP
-146 AVPAPSS
+146 AQPAARPH
-153 PRAYDPIEDE
+153 DPIEDE
-163 FEAMLDAARND
+163 FEAMLDAARAD
-174 RAPASAPSGTIND
+174 RAPAPEPSGTISD

-202 PGAEPGAT
+202 PGAESIA
-210 PATPVGAASAATPSA
+210 PAPVTE
-225 PPVGAA
+225 V
-231 SAAKPAAPPVG
+231 AAPTVE
-242 AASAAIPAAATPGD
+242 STT
-256 PNAISDDEFE
+256 ISDDEFE

-276 APGALAN
+276 APGANAAVAEPTPAPVV
-283 VPAVAGADSPAK
+283 VPAPVEPAPVAVASEA
-295 PAASASRSPVGA
+295 PAAPKAAGEKRA
-307 ASAAIP
+307 AS
-313 AAATSPS
+313 S
-320 KPSAPAKPA
+320 
-329 ASAEKRTA
+329 
-337 STADTTV
+337 ADTTV
-344 RVDTFR
+344 RVDTHR
-350 LDSLV
+350 LDNLV

-370 LAPRGTN
+370 LAPRGTS

-416 IRDLARQL
+416 VRDLARQL

-460 HGIEMPDVRERAGKP
+460 HGIEMPDVRAREGK
-475 RSGTVR
+475 SKTGTVR
-481 LAAGQFGDRIVITV
+481 LAAGQYGDRIVITV

-504 EVLRRKAVEKGLMDE
+504 EVLRRKAVEKGLMDA

-538 FSTAAEVS
+538 FSTASQVS

-588 LAIMRVLMVRVG
+588 LAILRVLMVRVG
-600 SRLLSLPLS
+600 HRLLSLPMS
-609 NVTEVF
+609 NVAEVF
-615 ELVPGQIQELDG
+615 ELSDGQVQELDG
-627 RIVASHRQRALPL
+627 RIVAAHRSRALPL
-640 ADLGNWAGAAGKGGH
+640 ADLGRWAGVEGRGGH

-709 DLAGLADDAGQVL
+709 DLAGLADDSGQVL

>member
-26 EQLVDLEASPGDAE
+26 EQLVDLESSPGDAD

-62 AMVEL
+62 PMVEL

-81 AVVLN
+81 AIVLN

-98 LLNDMMRAADAGV
+98 LLNDMMRAADGGV
-111 PAEPA
+111 PIDAA
-116 PRSVLDRL
+116 PRSLLDRL
-124 LIPGRAGSAPP
+124 LIPGRAVSAPP
-135 VALSPVPSSAP
+135 MALAVSAAASAAAPVASRP
-146 AVPAPSS
+146 
-153 PRAYDPIEDE
+153 YDPIEDE
-163 FEAMLDAARND
+163 FEAMLDAARNERD
-174 RAPASAPSGTIND
+174 PAPAPSGTISD

-202 PGAEPGAT
+202 PGAETDDVA
-210 PATPVGAASAATPSA
+210 PAPVAEAPFA
-225 PPVGAA
+225 PPADG
-231 SAAKPAAPPVG
+231 S
-242 AASAAIPAAATPGD
+242 
-256 PNAISDDEFE
+256 AISDDEFE

-276 APGALAN
+276 APGGTTAATPVGAGLPATPLAP
-283 VPAVAGADSPAK
+283 VPAPAAEQAK
-295 PAASASRSPVGA
+295 PAAK
-307 ASAAIP
+307 P
-313 AAATSPS
+313 AAA
-320 KPSAPAKPA
+320 
-329 ASAEKRTA
+329 EKRSAT
-337 STADTTV
+337 TADTTV

-350 LDSLV
+350 LDGLV

-416 IRDLARQL
+416 VRDLARQL

-460 HGIEMPDVRERAGKP
+460 HGIEMPEVREREGKS

-538 FSTAAEVS
+538 FSTASQVS

-588 LAIMRVLMVRVG
+588 LAILRVLMVRVG
-600 SRLLSLPLS
+600 NRLLSLPLS
-609 NVTEVF
+609 NVAEVF

-640 ADLGNWAGAAGKGGH
+640 ADLGRWAGAAGKGGH

-709 DLAGLADDAGQVL
+709 DLAGLADDGGQVL
-722 PSLRMAV
+722 PILRMAV

>member
-62 AMVEL
+62 PMVEL

-111 PAEPA
+111 AIEPA
-116 PRSVLDRL
+116 SRSLLDRL
-124 LIPGRAGSAPP
+124 LIPGRAVSAPP
-135 VALSPVPSSAP
+135 VAL
-146 AVPAPSS
+146 AVPITAAAAVAAPSR
-153 PRAYDPIEDE
+153 PYDPIEDE

-174 RAPASAPSGTIND
+174 RAPASTPSGTIND

-202 PGAEPGAT
+202 PGAE
-210 PATPVGAASAATPSA
+210 SA
-225 PPVGAA
+225 PAPVAVV
-231 SAAKPAAPPVG
+231 PAPAVV
-242 AASAAIPAAATPGD
+242 IPAAD

-276 APGALAN
+276 APGVVVGVAPVVAP
-283 VPAVAGADSPAK
+283 VAPSVSGVVAPAPAPVA
-295 PAASASRSPVGA
+295 PVA
-307 ASAAIP
+307 
-313 AAATSPS
+313 
-320 KPSAPAKPA
+320 SAPAKPA
-329 ASAEKRTA
+329 APAEKRAA

-430 VTEGEDTDIDRTV
+430 VTEGEETDIDRTV

-460 HGIEMPDVRERAGKP
+460 HGIEMPDVREREGKS

-519 EQAARLDERECYEI
+519 EQAARLDERECFEI

-538 FSTAAEVS
+538 FSTASTVS

-600 SRLLSLPLS
+600 NRLLSLPLS

-615 ELVPGQIQELDG
+615 ELVEGQIQELDG

-709 DLAGLADDAGQVL
+709 DLAGLADDSGQVL

>member
-26 EQLVDLEASPGDAE
+26 EQLVDLESSPEDVD

-62 AMVEL
+62 PMVEL

-81 AVVLN
+81 AIVLN

-98 LLNDMMRAADAGV
+98 LLNDMMRAADGGL
-111 PAEPA
+111 PIDPA
-116 PRSVLDRL
+116 PRSLLDRL
-124 LIPGRAGSAPP
+124 LIPGRAASAPP
-135 VALSPVPSSAP
+135 VALAAPVPSSVASETRSRP
-146 AVPAPSS
+146 
-153 PRAYDPIEDE
+153 YDPIEDE
-163 FEAMLDAARND
+163 FEAMLDAARNE
-174 RAPASAPSGTIND
+174 REPAPASSGTISD

-202 PGAEPGAT
+202 PGAEPEAPAAGT
-210 PATPVGAASAATPSA
+210 PAVAAT
-225 PPVGAA
+225 AA
-231 SAAKPAAPPVG
+231 VVVPAAPDANG
-242 AASAAIPAAATPGD
+242 
-256 PNAISDDEFE
+256 ISDDEFE

-276 APGALAN
+276 APGAHGTAVATSTAAVPPAAPAPVVETPQ
-283 VPAVAGADSPAK
+283 VPAAPK
-295 PAASASRSPVGA
+295 PAAA
-307 ASAAIP
+307 
-313 AAATSPS
+313 PS
-320 KPSAPAKPA
+320 G
-329 ASAEKRTA
+329 EKRQA
-337 STADTTV
+337 STAETTV
-344 RVDTFR
+344 RVDTHR
-350 LDSLV
+350 LDGLV

-416 IRDLARQL
+416 VRDLARQL

-460 HGIEMPDVRERAGKP
+460 HGIEMPDVRVSEGKP
-475 RSGTVR
+475 RGGTVR

-504 EVLRRKAVEKGLMDE
+504 EVLRRKAVEKGLMDA

-538 FSTAAEVS
+538 FSTASQVS

-588 LAIMRVLMVRVG
+588 LAILRVLMVRVG
-600 SRLLSLPLS
+600 NRLLSLPLS
-609 NVTEVF
+609 NVAEVF

-640 ADLGNWAGAAGKGGH
+640 ADLGRWAGTAGKGGH

-684 GPFLKDVPGVA
+684 GPFLKHVPGVA

-709 DLAGLADDAGQVL
+709 DLAGLADDGGQVL

>member
-26 EQLVDLEASPGDAE
+26 EQLVDLEASPNDME

-62 AMVEL
+62 PMVEL
-67 CHRAEDL
+67 CHRGEDL

-81 AVVLN
+81 SIVLN

-98 LLNDMMRAADAGV
+98 LLNDMMRAADGGLPIEA
-111 PAEPA
+111 A
-116 PRSVLDRL
+116 PRSLLDRL
-124 LIPGRAGSAPP
+124 LIPGRAVSAPP
-135 VALSPVPSSAP
+135 VALTMPAVAPTAAP
-146 AVPAPSS
+146 AQARP
-153 PRAYDPIEDE
+153 YDPIEDE
-163 FEAMLDAARND
+163 FEAMLDAARSD
-174 RAPASAPSGTIND
+174 REPAPASSGTISD

-202 PGAEPGAT
+202 PGADTTAD
-210 PATPVGAASAATPSA
+210 A
-225 PPVGAA
+225 PPVSDLAA
-231 SAAKPAAPPVG
+231 PATMGPAPVVAQAVAPPAAG
-242 AASAAIPAAATPGD
+242 
-256 PNAISDDEFE
+256 NAISDDEFE

-276 APGALAN
+276 APGAASG
-283 VPAVAGADSPAK
+283 PAVAAGSTSSAPVAPIAAPVAPSTASPELAPAAQTAAK
-295 PAASASRSPVGA
+295 PA
-307 ASAAIP
+307 P
-313 AAATSPS
+313 AAT
-320 KPSAPAKPA
+320 
-329 ASAEKRTA
+329 EKRAA

-344 RVDTFR
+344 RVDTHR
-350 LDSLV
+350 LDGLV
-355 DAAGELVLVRNRLTN
+355 DAAGELVLVRNRLTS

-416 IRDLARQL
+416 VRDLARQL
-424 GKDIEL
+424 GKEIEL
-430 VTEGEDTDIDRTV
+430 VTEGEETDIDRTV

-460 HGIEMPDVRERAGKP
+460 HGIEMPDVRAGEGKSRA
-475 RSGTVR
+475 GTVR
-481 LAAGQFGDRIVITV
+481 LAAGQYGDRIVITV

-519 EQAARLDERECYEI
+519 DQAARLDERECYEI

-538 FSTAAEVS
+538 FSTASQVS

-569 SIDSRV
+569 SIDSQV

-588 LAIMRVLMVRVG
+588 LAILRVLMVRVG
-600 SRLLSLPLS
+600 NRLLSLPLS
-609 NVTEVF
+609 NVAEVF
-615 ELVPGQIQELDG
+615 ELIPGQVQELDG
-627 RIVASHRQRALPL
+627 RVVAAHRQRALPL
-640 ADLGNWAGAAGKGGH
+640 VDLGRWAGTAGKGGH

-709 DLAGLADDAGQVL
+709 DLAGLADDSGQVL
-722 PSLRMAV
+722 PTLRMAV

>member
-26 EQLVDLEASPGDAE
+26 EQLVDLESSPGDVD

-50 TVKGGAGFLGLN
+50 TVKGGAGFLGLH

-81 AVVLN
+81 AIVLD

-98 LLNDMMRAADAGV
+98 LLNDMMRAADGGV
-111 PAEPA
+111 PIEAA
-116 PRSVLDRL
+116 PRSLLDRL
-124 LIPGRAGSAPP
+124 VIPGRVASAPP
-135 VALSPVPSSAP
+135 AALAQPVTASVAATSV
-146 AVPAPSS
+146 AVPKPH
-153 PRAYDPIEDE
+153 DPIEDE
-163 FEAMLDAARND
+163 FEAMLDAARAD
-174 RAPASAPSGTIND
+174 RAPAPAASGTISD

-202 PGAEPGAT
+202 PGADA
-210 PATPVGAASAATPSA
+210 GAAV
-225 PPVGAA
+225 PVVEA
-231 SAAKPAAPPVG
+231 AAPV
-242 AASAAIPAAATPGD
+242 ADS
-256 PNAISDDEFE
+256 NAISDDEFE

-276 APGALAN
+276 APGANSAVAPEPVPVAAPVP
-283 VPAVAGADSPAK
+283 VPAPVQ
-295 PAASASRSPVGA
+295 AASPVAPVVAAGEAAPARA
-307 ASAAIP
+307 AS
-313 AAATSPS
+313 
-320 KPSAPAKPA
+320 
-329 ASAEKRTA
+329 EKRTA

-344 RVDTFR
+344 RVDTHR
-350 LDSLV
+350 LDNLV

-416 IRDLARQL
+416 VRDLARQL
-424 GKDIEL
+424 GKEIEL
-430 VTEGEDTDIDRTV
+430 VTEGEETDIDRTV

-455 RNAVD
+455 RNSVD
-460 HGIEMPDVRERAGKP
+460 HGIEMPDVRARAGKP

-481 LAAGQFGDRIVITV
+481 LAAGQYGDRIVITV

-504 EVLRRKAVEKGLMDE
+504 EVLRRKAVEKGLMDA
-519 EQAARLDERECYEI
+519 EQAARLEERECYEI

-538 FSTAAEVS
+538 FSTASEVS

-553 GMDVVKTKI
+553 GMDVVRTKI

-588 LAIMRVLMVRVG
+588 LAILRVLMVRVG
-600 SRLLSLPLS
+600 HRLLSLPMS
-609 NVTEVF
+609 NVAEVF
-615 ELVPGQIQELDG
+615 ELADGQGQKLDG
-627 RIVASHRQRALPL
+627 RIVANHRGRALPL
-640 ADLGNWAGAAGKGGH
+640 ADLGRWAGTEGQGGH
-655 VVVVQIGHQTLGCLV
+655 VVVVQIGHQVLGCLV

-709 DLAGLADDAGQVL
+709 DLAGLADDSGQVL
-722 PSLRMAV
+722 PTLRMAV

>member
-26 EQLVDLEASPGDAE
+26 EQLVDLESSPEDVD

-62 AMVEL
+62 PMVEL

-81 AVVLN
+81 AIVLN

-98 LLNDMMRAADAGV
+98 LLNDMMRAADGGL
-111 PAEPA
+111 PIDPA
-116 PRSVLDRL
+116 PRSLLDRL
-124 LIPGRAGSAPP
+124 LIPGRAASAPP
-135 VALSPVPSSAP
+135 VALAAPVPSPVASEARSRP
-146 AVPAPSS
+146 
-153 PRAYDPIEDE
+153 YDPIEDE
-163 FEAMLDAARND
+163 FEAMLDAARSE
-174 RAPASAPSGTIND
+174 REPAPASSGTISD

-202 PGAEPGAT
+202 PGAEPEPPGAGT
-210 PATPVGAASAATPSA
+210 PAVAAAPV
-225 PPVGAA
+225 
-231 SAAKPAAPPVG
+231 PAAP
-242 AASAAIPAAATPGD
+242 AADG
-256 PNAISDDEFE
+256 ISDDEFE

-276 APGALAN
+276 APGANGAG
-283 VPAVAGADSPAK
+283 VATSAAPVVEAPQVAAAPK
-295 PAASASRSPVGA
+295 PAA
-307 ASAAIP
+307 
-313 AAATSPS
+313 AAAG
-320 KPSAPAKPA
+320 
-329 ASAEKRTA
+329 EKRQAATA
-337 STADTTV
+337 ETTV
-344 RVDTFR
+344 RVDTHR
-350 LDSLV
+350 LDGLV

-416 IRDLARQL
+416 VRDLARQL
-424 GKDIEL
+424 GKEIEL

-460 HGIEMPDVRERAGKP
+460 HGIEMPDVRVREGKP
-475 RSGTVR
+475 RGGTVR

-504 EVLRRKAVEKGLMDE
+504 EVLRRKAVEKGLMDA

-538 FSTAAEVS
+538 FSTAAQVS

-588 LAIMRVLMVRVG
+588 LAILRVLMVRVG
-600 SRLLSLPLS
+600 NRLLSLPLS
-609 NVTEVF
+609 NVAEVF
-615 ELVPGQIQELDG
+615 ELVPGQVQELDG

-640 ADLGNWAGAAGKGGH
+640 ADLGRWAGTAGKGGH

-684 GPFLKDVPGVA
+684 GPFLKHVPGVA

-709 DLAGLADDAGQVL
+709 DLAGLADDGGQVL

>member
-11 NVFLIEARELLESLG
+11 NVFLIEARELLETLG
-26 EQLVDLEASPGDAE
+26 EQLVDLEASPEDSE

-81 AVVLN
+81 AIVLN
-86 AGFMDALLESLD
+86 AGLMDALLESLD

-111 PAEPA
+111 QAEPA
-116 PRSVLDRL
+116 PRSLLDRL
-124 LIPGRAGSAPP
+124 VIPGRAASAAP
-135 VALSPVPSSAP
+135 VALAVPVTAPKAAP
-146 AVPAPSS
+146 AVATPPAKP
-153 PRAYDPIEDE
+153 YDPIEDE
-163 FEAMLDAARND
+163 FEALLDAARTE
-174 RAPASAPSGTIND
+174 RAPVPATSGTISD

-202 PGAEPGAT
+202 PGAEGAEG
-210 PATPVGAASAATPSA
+210 AAETPVAAVVETTEA
-225 PPVGAA
+225 V
-231 SAAKPAAPPVG
+231 AAPE
-242 AASAAIPAAATPGD
+242 SNT
-256 PNAISDDEFE
+256 ISDDEFE
-266 ALLDSLHGTA
+266 ALLDQLYGTGAPSGTA
-276 APGALAN
+276 ADTAVTAPSTAVVGAGS
-283 VPAVAGADSPAK
+283 PAIPEAEPAQATAPQQVAPAKAK
-295 PAASASRSPVGA
+295 PAAS
-307 ASAAIP
+307 
-313 AAATSPS
+313 T
-320 KPSAPAKPA
+320 
-329 ASAEKRTA
+329 EKRQPTA
-337 STADTTV
+337 AADTTV
-344 RVDTFR
+344 RVDTHR

-416 IRDLARQL
+416 VRDLARQL
-424 GKDIEL
+424 GKEIEL
-430 VTEGEDTDIDRTV
+430 VTEGEETDIDRTV

-455 RNAVD
+455 RNSVD
-460 HGIEMPDVRERAGKP
+460 HGIEMPEVREAAGKP
-475 RSGTVR
+475 RLGTVR
-481 LAAGQFGDRIVITV
+481 LAAGQYGDRIVITV

-538 FSTAAEVS
+538 FSTASQVS

-588 LAIMRVLMVRVG
+588 LAILRVLMVRVG
-600 SRLLSLPLS
+600 NRLLSLPMS
-609 NVTEVF
+609 NVAEVF
-615 ELVPGQIQELDG
+615 ELAEGQVQELDG
-627 RIVASHRQRALPL
+627 RVVAAHRQRALPL
-640 ADLGNWAGAAGKGGH
+640 ADLGNWAGAQGRGGH

-709 DLAGLADDAGQVL
+709 DLAGLADDSGQVL

>member
-11 NVFLIEARELLESLG
+11 NVFLIEARELLETLG
-26 EQLVDLEASPGDAE
+26 EQLVDLEASPGDVD

-50 TVKGGAGFLGLN
+50 TVKGGAGFLGLHP
-62 AMVEL
+62 MVEL

-81 AVVLN
+81 AIVLN

-98 LLNDMMRAADAGV
+98 LLNDMMRAADGGV
-111 PAEPA
+111 PIEPA
-116 PRSVLDRL
+116 SRSLLDRL
-124 LIPGRAGSAPP
+124 LIPGRAASAPP
-135 VALSPVPSSAP
+135 VALATPVSAP
-146 AVPAPSS
+146 VAAAPASRPH
-153 PRAYDPIEDE
+153 DPIEDE
-163 FEAMLDAARND
+163 FEAMLDAARAEQ
-174 RAPASAPSGTIND
+174 APAAAPSGTISD

-202 PGAEPGAT
+202 PGAESEATAT
-210 PATPVGAASAATPSA
+210 PAPAPAPV
-225 PPVGAA
+225 V
-231 SAAKPAAPPVG
+231 
-242 AASAAIPAAATPGD
+242 AAAD
-256 PNAISDDEFE
+256 PNVISDDEFE

-276 APGALAN
+276 APGAHA
-283 VPAVAGADSPAK
+283 VPPPPAPAPVVAPASAPVPTPAVVA
-295 PAASASRSPVGA
+295 
-307 ASAAIP
+307 
-313 AAATSPS
+313 
-320 KPSAPAKPA
+320 APAPGPVAETPA
-329 ASAEKRTA
+329 RGGEKRQA
-337 STADTTV
+337 SGTDTTV
-344 RVDTFR
+344 RVDTHR
-350 LDSLV
+350 LDNLV

-370 LAPRGTN
+370 LAPRGSN

-416 IRDLARQL
+416 VRDLARQL
-424 GKDIEL
+424 GKEIEL

-460 HGIEMPDVRERAGKP
+460 HGIEMPEARQGEGKP
-475 RSGTVR
+475 RQGTVR
-481 LAAGQFGDRIVITV
+481 LAAGQYGDRIVITV

-504 EVLRRKAVEKGLMDE
+504 EVLRRKAVEKGLMDA

-538 FSTAAEVS
+538 FSTASQVS

-588 LAIMRVLMVRVG
+588 LAILRVLMVRVG
-600 SRLLSLPLS
+600 HRLLSLPMS
-609 NVTEVF
+609 NVAEVF
-615 ELVPGQIQELDG
+615 ELADGQVQRLDG
-627 RIVASHRQRALPL
+627 RVVANHRNRALPL
-640 ADLGNWAGAAGKGGH
+640 ADLGRWAGVAGKGGH

-722 PSLRMAV
+722 PTLRMAV

>member
-86 AGFMDALLESLD
+86 PGFMDALLESLD

-135 VALSPVPSSAP
+135 VALSPVMSTPASTSAP
-146 AVPAPSS
+146 AVSS
-153 PRAYDPIEDE
+153 QRPYDPIEDE

-174 RAPASAPSGTIND
+174 RAPASTPSGTIND

-202 PGAEPGAT
+202 PGADAAA
-210 PATPVGAASAATPSA
+210 PAGAAAN
-225 PPVGAA
+225 
-231 SAAKPAAPPVG
+231 VG
-242 AASAAIPAAATPGD
+242 AASAAIPATATPIAEAPSVGAASAAMPAAD

-276 APGALAN
+276 APGTLTPAT
-283 VPAVAGADSPAK
+283 AVAGADSSAIQPAV
-295 PAASASRSPVGA
+295 ASTTPVGA
-307 ASAAIP
+307 DSSAIP
-313 AAATSPS
+313 AAATP
-320 KPSAPAKPA
+320 PAKPA
-329 ASAEKRTA
+329 PTAKPTATTEKRA
-337 STADTTV
+337 SSTADTTV

-460 HGIEMPDVRERAGKP
+460 HGIEMPDVRERAGKS

-600 SRLLSLPLS
+600 NRLLSLPLS

>member
-26 EQLVDLEASPGDAE
+26 EQLVDLESSPGDVD

-62 AMVEL
+62 PMVEL

-81 AVVLN
+81 AIVLD

-98 LLNDMMRAADAGV
+98 LLNDMMRAADGGV
-111 PAEPA
+111 AIEAA
-116 PRSVLDRL
+116 PRSLLDRL
-124 LIPGRAGSAPP
+124 TIPGRVASAPP
-135 VALSPVPSSAP
+135 MALAQPVSAP
-146 AVPAPSS
+146 VAAPAQPAAR
-153 PRAYDPIEDE
+153 PHDPIEDE
-163 FEAMLDAARND
+163 FEAMLDAARAD
-174 RAPASAPSGTIND
+174 RAPAPEPSGTISD

-202 PGAEPGAT
+202 PGAESIA
-210 PATPVGAASAATPSA
+210 PAPVTE
-225 PPVGAA
+225 V
-231 SAAKPAAPPVG
+231 AAPTVE
-242 AASAAIPAAATPGD
+242 STT
-256 PNAISDDEFE
+256 ISDDEFE

-276 APGALAN
+276 APGANAAVAEPTPAPVV
-283 VPAVAGADSPAK
+283 VPAPVEPAPVAVASEA
-295 PAASASRSPVGA
+295 PAAPKAAGEKRA
-307 ASAAIP
+307 AS
-313 AAATSPS
+313 S
-320 KPSAPAKPA
+320 
-329 ASAEKRTA
+329 
-337 STADTTV
+337 ADTTV
-344 RVDTFR
+344 RVDTHR
-350 LDSLV
+350 LDNLV

-370 LAPRGTN
+370 LAPRGTS

-416 IRDLARQL
+416 VRDLARQL

-460 HGIEMPDVRERAGKP
+460 HGIEMPDVRAREGKP
-475 RSGTVR
+475 KTGTVR
-481 LAAGQFGDRIVITV
+481 LAAGQYGDRIVITV

-504 EVLRRKAVEKGLMDE
+504 EVLRRKAVEKGLMDA

-538 FSTAAEVS
+538 FSTASQVS

-588 LAIMRVLMVRVG
+588 LAILRVLMVRVG
-600 SRLLSLPLS
+600 HRLLSLPMS
-609 NVTEVF
+609 NVAEVF
-615 ELVPGQIQELDG
+615 ELSDGQVQELDG
-627 RIVASHRQRALPL
+627 RIVAAHRSRALPL
-640 ADLGNWAGAAGKGGH
+640 ADLGRWAGVEGRGGH

-709 DLAGLADDAGQVL
+709 DLAGLADDSGQVL

>member
-1 MSVELDNELL
+1 MC
-11 NVFLIEARELLESLG
+11 IR
-26 EQLVDLEASPGDAE
+26 
-40 LLNAVFRAFH
+40 
-50 TVKGGAGFLGLN
+50 
-62 AMVEL
+62 
-67 CHRAEDL
+67 
-74 LNEARNG
+74 
-81 AVVLN
+81 
-86 AGFMDALLESLD
+86 
-98 LLNDMMRAADAGV
+98 
-111 PAEPA
+111 
-116 PRSVLDRL
+116 DR
-124 LIPGRAGSAPP
+124 
-135 VALSPVPSSAP
+135 
-146 AVPAPSS
+146 
-153 PRAYDPIEDE
+153 
-163 FEAMLDAARND
+163 
-174 RAPASAPSGTIND
+174 IND

-202 PGAEPGAT
+202 PGAEAV
-210 PATPVGAASAATPSA
+210 PVGAASAATP
-225 PPVGAA
+225 V
-231 SAAKPAAPPVG
+231 
-242 AASAAIPAAATPGD
+242 AATPVAAVAAD

-276 APGALAN
+276 VPGAIS
-283 VPAVAGADSPAK
+283 VGADS
-295 PAASASRSPVGA
+295 S
-307 ASAAIP
+307 AIP
-313 AAATSPS
+313 AAATPPVATAPIVETKTS
-320 KPSAPAKPA
+320 KPAPAAKPA
-329 ASAEKRTA
+329 AATEKRTS

-430 VTEGEDTDIDRTV
+430 ITEGEDTDIDRTV

-455 RNAVD
+455 RNSVD
-460 HGIEMPDVRERAGKP
+460 HGIEMPDVRERAGKS

-481 LAAGQFGDRIVITV
+481 LSAGQFGDRIVITV

-504 EVLRRKAVEKGLMDE
+504 EMLRRKAVEKGLMDE
-519 EQAARLDERECYEI
+519 EQAARLDERECFDI

-600 SRLLSLPLS
+600 NRLLSLPLS

-627 RIVASHRQRALPL
+627 RIVAAHRQRALPL

>member
-26 EQLVDLEASPGDAE
+26 EQLVDLEASPHDVE

-67 CHRAEDL
+67 CHRGEDL

-81 AVVLN
+81 VIVLH
-86 AGFMDALLESLD
+86 AAYMDALLESLD
-98 LLNDMMRAADAGV
+98 LLNDMMRAADGGV
-111 PAEPA
+111 PIEPA
-116 PRSVLDRL
+116 PRSLLDRL
-124 LIPGRAGSAPP
+124 LIPGRAVSAPP
-135 VALSPVPSSAP
+135 VALAVPISAAASTPTAP
-146 AVPAPSS
+146 AAQKT
-153 PRAYDPIEDE
+153 YDPIEDE
-163 FEAMLDAARND
+163 FEAMLDAARTD
-174 RAPASAPSGTIND
+174 RAPAAPSGTIND

-202 PGAEPGAT
+202 PGAEGA
-210 PATPVGAASAATPSA
+210 SA
-225 PPVGAA
+225 PPP
-231 SAAKPAAPPVG
+231 PAPVVAVAPAPV
-242 AASAAIPAAATPGD
+242 ANND
-256 PNAISDDEFE
+256 AISDDEFE
-266 ALLDSLHGTA
+266 ALLDSLHGAA
-276 APGALAN
+276 APGAI
-283 VPAVAGADSPAK
+283 VPPAAPVAVAVPVAAA
-295 PAASASRSPVGA
+295 PAAPSPVA
-307 ASAAIP
+307 
-313 AAATSPS
+313 
-320 KPSAPAKPA
+320 SAPAPA
-329 ASAEKRTA
+329 ASAEKRA
-337 STADTTV
+337 SSTADTTV
-344 RVDTFR
+344 RVDTHR

-355 DAAGELVLVRNRLTN
+355 DAAGELVLVRNRLTS
-370 LAPRGTN
+370 LAPRGGN

-416 IRDLARQL
+416 VRDLARQL
-424 GKDIEL
+424 GKEIEL

-460 HGIEMPDVRERAGKP
+460 HGVEMPDARAAEGKP
-475 RSGTVR
+475 RLGTVR
-481 LAAGQFGDRIVITV
+481 LAAGQYGDRIVITV

-504 EVLRRKAVEKGLMDE
+504 EVLRRKAVEKGLMDA

-538 FSTAAEVS
+538 FSTASQVS

-600 SRLLSLPLS
+600 HRLLSLPLS
-609 NVTEVF
+609 NVSEVF

-627 RIVASHRQRALPL
+627 RIVAAHRQRALPL
-640 ADLGNWAGAAGKGGH
+640 ADLGHWAGTGGKGGH

-709 DLAGLADDAGQVL
+709 DLSGLADDSGQVL

>member
-26 EQLVDLEASPGDAE
+26 EQLVDLESSPGDVD

-50 TVKGGAGFLGLN
+50 TVKGGAGFLGLH

-81 AVVLN
+81 AIVLD

-98 LLNDMMRAADAGV
+98 LLNDMMRAADGGV
-111 PAEPA
+111 PIEAA
-116 PRSVLDRL
+116 PRSLLDRL
-124 LIPGRAGSAPP
+124 VIPGRVASAPP
-135 VALSPVPSSAP
+135 AALAQPVTASVAATSV
-146 AVPAPSS
+146 AVPRPH
-153 PRAYDPIEDE
+153 DPIEDE
-163 FEAMLDAARND
+163 FEAMLDAARAD
-174 RAPASAPSGTIND
+174 RAPAPAASGTISD

-202 PGAEPGAT
+202 PGADA
-210 PATPVGAASAATPSA
+210 GAAV
-225 PPVGAA
+225 PVVEA
-231 SAAKPAAPPVG
+231 AAPV
-242 AASAAIPAAATPGD
+242 ADS
-256 PNAISDDEFE
+256 NAISDDEFE

-276 APGALAN
+276 APGAN
-283 VPAVAGADSPAK
+283 SAVAPEPVPVAAPVPVSAPVQ
-295 PAASASRSPVGA
+295 AASPVAPVVAAGEAAPARA
-307 ASAAIP
+307 AS
-313 AAATSPS
+313 
-320 KPSAPAKPA
+320 
-329 ASAEKRTA
+329 EKRTA

-344 RVDTFR
+344 RVDTHR
-350 LDSLV
+350 LDNLV

-416 IRDLARQL
+416 VRDLARQL
-424 GKDIEL
+424 GKEIEL
-430 VTEGEDTDIDRTV
+430 VTEGEETDIDRTV

-455 RNAVD
+455 RNSVD
-460 HGIEMPDVRERAGKP
+460 HGIEMPDVRARAGKP

-481 LAAGQFGDRIVITV
+481 LAAGQYGDRIVITV

-504 EVLRRKAVEKGLMDE
+504 EVLRRKAVEKGLMDA
-519 EQAARLDERECYEI
+519 EQAARLEERECYEI

-538 FSTAAEVS
+538 FSTASEVS

-553 GMDVVKTKI
+553 GMDVVRTKI

-588 LAIMRVLMVRVG
+588 LAILRVLMVRVG
-600 SRLLSLPLS
+600 HRLLSLPMS
-609 NVTEVF
+609 NVAEVF
-615 ELVPGQIQELDG
+615 ELADGQVQKLDG
-627 RIVASHRQRALPL
+627 RIVANHRGRALPL
-640 ADLGNWAGAAGKGGH
+640 ADLGRWAGTEGQGGH
-655 VVVVQIGHQTLGCLV
+655 VVVVQIGHQVLGCLV

-709 DLAGLADDAGQVL
+709 DLAGLADDSGQVL
-722 PSLRMAV
+722 PTLRMAV